1 MKKII
6 QDNHRLVVHP
16 DNSEARGFYRHFMRP
31 GDDGYNEAMRE
42 RCERIR
48 EQIRRHVD
56 GLSLSADNRTSPGAV
71 EIKFDTREECSFC
84 GARWEELT
92 ADLIEKHPDFVE
104 EPGDGP
110 GLPLCC
116 ERAQTEWRE
125 VNVRSCTHQ
134 TGGSYHSP
142 PEYCDEVA
150 ERDSDYC
157 TTHKKTV
164 AALEAL
170 AEKTAASE

>member
-6 QDNHRLVVHP
+6 QDNHRIVIHP

-42 RCERIR
+42 RCERIK
-48 EQIRRHVD
+48 EQIHRHVE
-56 GLSLSADNRTSPGAV
+56 GLSLSSDNRTSPGAV

-84 GARWEELT
+84 GAQWEELT
-92 ADLIEKHPDFVE
+92 ADLIKTDPESVE

-116 ERAQTEWRE
+116 EKAQTEWRE
-125 VNVRSCTHQ
+125 ANVRTCTHQ
-134 TGGSYHSP
+134 TGGTFEIP
-142 PEYCDEVA
+142 PEYCEDVA
-150 ERDSDYC
+150 EKGSDYC
-157 TTHKKTV
+157 AEHKMFV
-164 AALEAL
+164 AGLEAL
-170 AEKTAASE
+170 AEKTAACE